1 MATTSYGWEILS
13 GETTLNTVT
22 EGPQGLVGLAANAA
36 GSSYLASWITA
47 TPSYQLSGRLIG
59 NAGTPLTGEFP
70 FPAPSGAL
78 RSDASITGLADGR
91 FVAAFSEGHEDPLT
105 VDVRALLFSAD
116 GSPAGSLDVAL
127 GSFIEH
133 SPDVTALADG
143 GFAFSWSRY
152 LGADTQ
158 NIYVSVLNADGSVRH
173 APIAANVDPDLSND
187 SSIVGLAGG
196 GFVVAWHENPPG
208 GGDGEVRFRRFD
220 AAGNPIDPSN
230 AGVLIDTLGNNREIQ
245 VAGLPDGGFVVAY
258 EDDSWGTGTDIT
270 MRVYNADGTPRS
282 VFFQANSPVNGASTA
297 GRQDEPSL
305 AVAPEGYFVVGWSS
319 GDVQW
324 IQAFNSFGDPVGHS
338 FAVAAQ
344 VGEGELAALGGGVLA
359 GVWPSETQDGSGDI
373 AHMTLALRRI
383 ITGDGSNE
391 TINGG
396 NDTIGDVILGLG
408 GNDTIDAGAGSDTI
422 DGGAGNDTI
431 IGGAGDDTAAFSQSA
446 INYVVQDF
454 GSVIGVWG
462 ADGADKLSGIEHLR
476 FADGTMTVAND
487 GNGLFDALFYL
498 SRNADV
504 FHAGANAL
512 DHFNAS
518 GWHEGRNPNA
528 YFGTSAYL
536 AVNKDVAAAGINPL
550 DHYHNSGWH
559 EGRDP
564 SAFFDTAL
572 YLINNPDVAAAG
584 VDPLE
589 HYLMFGFSEGR
600 SAYQA
605 VGTVAS
611 GFDAQYYLFHN
622 PDVAAAGVDPFE
634 HFNTFGWHEG
644 RNPNMRFDTAGYL
657 AHYADVAAAG
667 VNPLQHYEQFGWKE
681 GRDPSA
687 FFDTLGYLAANPDV
701 AAAGVNPLDHFLQY
715 GIYEGRAVVN
725 DGLWH

>member
-1 MATTSYGWEILS
+1 MATTSYGWAVLS
-13 GETTLNTVT
+13 GETVLNNAT
-22 EGPQGLVGLAANAA
+22 EGPQGLVALAANAA
-36 GSSYLASWITA
+36 GTGYLAAWNTGS
-47 TPSYQLSGRLIG
+47 PSFQLTGRLVG
-59 NAGTPLTGEFP
+59 NDGTPLTGEFQ
-70 FPAPSGAL
+70 L
-78 RSDASITGLADGR
+78 DASPAYQQSRVTIAGLADGR
-91 FVAAFSEGHEDPLT
+91 FVAAFHEGQEGPL
-105 VDVRALLFSAD
+105 VLDVRALIFSAD
-116 GSPAGSLDVAL
+116 GSPAGALDVAL

-158 NIYVSVLNADGSVRH
+158 NIYVSVHNADGSVRH
-173 APIAANVDPDLSND
+173 APIAANVDPDLSNG
-187 SSIVGLAGG
+187 SSIAGLAGG
-196 GFVVAWHENPPG
+196 GFVVAWHETPPG
-208 GGDGEVRFRRFD
+208 GVDSEVRFRRFD
-220 AAGNPIDPSN
+220 AAGNPLDASD
-230 AGVLIDTLGNNREIQ
+230 AGVLIDTLGRNREIQ

-258 EDDSWGTGTDIT
+258 EDDSWGTGNDIT
-270 MRVYNADGTPRS
+270 MRVYNANGTPRS

-297 GRQDEPSL
+297 GHQDAPSL

-324 IQAFNSFGDPVGHS
+324 IQAFNSLGDPVGQS
-338 FAVAAQ
+338 VAVAGQA
-344 VGEGELAALGGGVLA
+344 GEGEIAALAGGVLA
-359 GVWPSETQDGSGDI
+359 GAWPTLTQDNDGDI

-383 ITGDGSNE
+383 ITGDGGNE
-391 TINGG
+391 TIDGAD
-396 NDTIGDVILGLG
+396 DTIGDVILGLG
-408 GNDTIDAGAGSDTI
+408 GKDTIDAGAGDDTI

-431 IGGAGDDTAAFSQSA
+431 IGGVGDDTAAFSQSA

-462 ADGADKLSGIEHLR
+462 ANGADKLSGIEHLR
-476 FADGTMTVAND
+476 FADGTMTVTND

-498 SRNADV
+498 GRNPDV

-536 AVNKDVAAAGINPL
+536 AVNPDVAAAGI
-550 DHYHNSGWH
+550 
-559 EGRDP
+559 
-564 SAFFDTAL
+564 
-572 YLINNPDVAAAG
+572 
-584 VDPLE
+584 DPLE

-605 VGTVAS
+605 VGTIAS

-622 PDVAAAGVDPFE
+622 PDVAAAGVDPLE
-634 HFNTFGWHEG
+634 HFNAFGWHEG
-644 RNPNMRFDTAGYL
+644 RNPNMHFDTAGYL
-657 AHYADVAAAG
+657 SHYADVAASG
-667 VNPLQHYEQFGWKE
+667 VNPLQHYGQFGWKE

-701 AAAGVNPLDHFLQY
+701 AAANVNPLDHYLGF